1 MRIKGNFKSPLK
13 RGVQGCVAFLLMF
26 VLLAFAATQAHA
38 TYAVKQQWVRISLT
52 AGETLTKGQMVAIK
66 AADGYAYKAD
76 ADVSTLRPAIGIVG
90 TGAAAGASVEVIVE
104 GIVTGWTS
112 QTIGAPG
119 YLSETAGAVTQSAPT
134 YNQQVGI
141 AISATTYYINCKNY
155 LDTTG
160 LLTQTGSGSYKS
172 YTLSTDNVT
181 LTSADCGKVYAIATD
196 AKVFSL
202 PATAAGCEFT
212 FINAGANDHNIV
224 AIDPT
229 TNDQIFGDCGAVVI
243 AGATGEKLQNT
254 KTGSKR
260 GDSVKIVGDGVDGW
274 YITSCNGV
282 WAEETP

>member
-1 MRIKGNFKSPLK
+1 MRFKRSLI
-13 RGVQGCVAFLLMF
+13 MM
-26 VLLAFAATQAHA
+26 LAIIMLVSLVTMADA
-38 TYAVKQQWVRISLT
+38 TYSVKQQWVRISLT

-66 AADGYAYKAD
+66 AADGYAWKAD
-76 ADVSTLRPAIGIVG
+76 ADVGTLRPAVGIVG
-90 TGAAAGASVEVIVE
+90 MGAAAGSTVEVIVE

-119 YLSETAGAVTQSAPT
+119 YLSETAAVVTQSAPT
-134 YNQQVGI
+134 YNQQIGI

-160 LLTQTGSGSYKS
+160 LLSQTGSGSYLS

-181 LTSADCGKVYAIATD
+181 LTSTDCGKVYAIATD
-196 AKVFSL
+196 SKVFNL
-202 PATAAGCEFT
+202 PATAAGCKFT

-229 TNDQIFGDCGAVVI
+229 SNDQIFGDCGAVVI

-254 KTGSKR
+254 KTGAKR
-260 GDSVKIVGDGVDGW
+260 GDSATLIGDGVDGW
-274 YITSCNGV
+274 YITSCTGV